1 MLNIIYHRSSVIS
14 DAEHHSVVQSEGKLI
29 PDMGQQKHIIF
40 LLFIT
45 ICHSLLWTWTEGFIA
60 KCYHKIP
67 PPYSRNNIK
76 YVVID
81 SAMHLHCIIY
91 HCCFCFLVSKIGI
104 LEYINRSKRRKVFL
118 RSEVL
123 FPVFF
128 LWALSVYYTALMR
141 PGNLS
146 ELPVCCV
153 CNCDVHKN
161 HRNMDKLT
169 FHAPALLPSFISMRI
184 IEK

>member
-1 MLNIIYHRSSVIS
+1 
-14 DAEHHSVVQSEGKLI
+14 
-29 PDMGQQKHIIF
+29 MGQQKHIIF

-45 ICHSLLWTWTEGFIA
+45 ICHSLLWTWAEGFIA

-76 YVVID
+76 YLVID

-128 LWALSVYYTALMR
+128 LWALSVFYTAIMR
-141 PGNLS
+141 PGNLF

-169 FHAPALLPSFISMRI
+169 FHAPLYFRASYQCALSRNRSIHCTLHNAKHHLSLAVMIVCV
-184 IEK
+184 